1 MIRAAILLAGLAAS
15 TATIAAPRGGG
26 FPRDYWGRWG
36 ESHEGCSPGAVHGGI
51 IIDRLS
57 VRDGEFQGDVRK
69 VVRKRNGSLDV
80 TENWP
85 DQDEGPTTFVS
96 NYQLTKDRNSLA
108 VRTTFGPDNEVEIE
122 TLIRCGAAR

>member
-1 MIRAAILLAGLAAS
+1 MIRAAILFVGLAVSSA
-15 TATIAAPRGGG
+15 AIAAPRGGG
-26 FPRDYWGRWG
+26 FPADYLGRWG
-36 ESHEGCSPGAVHGGI
+36 ESHAGCSPGAIHGGLTI
-51 IIDRLS
+51 ERLN

-69 VVRKRNGSLDV
+69 VVRQRNGSLDV

-96 NYQLTKDRNSLA
+96 NYLLSKDRNSLT

-122 TLIRCGAAR
+122 TLIRCGAAQ

>member
-15 TATIAAPRGGG
+15 AAAIAAPRGGG

-36 ESHEGCSPGAVHGGI
+36 ESHAGCSPGAVHGGI
-51 IIDRLS
+51 TIAQLS

-85 DQDEGPTTFVS
+85 EQDEGPTTFVS
-96 NYQLTKDRNSLA
+96 NYLLSKDGNSLA

-122 TLIRCGAAR
+122 TLIRCGAAQ